1 MTEDGATDLVL
12 DVLVE
17 AFGSSATPFV
27 PLPWVDDWMLAR
39 LMRRVT
45 RKVLERRRETKS
57 TDFVKAVVD
66 GYTEAASPS
75 RGRWAFNTAARFVL
89 RKVSVVLDAKK
100 SHDLFGEVIAFSLA
114 VDSITARKKLDAVAP
129 ERLGEIL
136 HRSVKTADTALLTA
150 ILRAVSTRPVGAA
163 LGAQLDQ
170 LKASLAASL
179 DHL

>member
-1 MTEDGATDLVL
+1 MTDDASTDLVL

-27 PLPWVDDWMLAR
+27 PVPWVDDWMLAR
-39 LMRRVT
+39 LMRRVV
-45 RKVLERRRETKS
+45 RKVLERHRQTKS
-57 TDFVKAVVD
+57 PDFVKAVID

-75 RGRWAFNTAARFVL
+75 RGRWVVNTAARFVL

-100 SHDLFGEVIAFSLA
+100 SHDLFGEIIAFSLA
-114 VDSITARKKLDAVAP
+114 LDRVTARKRLDTVAP

-136 HRSVKTADTALLTA
+136 HRSVKTSDTALLTA
-150 ILRAVSTRPVGAA
+150 ILRSISKRPVGAA

-170 LKASLAASL
+170 LNASLAASL